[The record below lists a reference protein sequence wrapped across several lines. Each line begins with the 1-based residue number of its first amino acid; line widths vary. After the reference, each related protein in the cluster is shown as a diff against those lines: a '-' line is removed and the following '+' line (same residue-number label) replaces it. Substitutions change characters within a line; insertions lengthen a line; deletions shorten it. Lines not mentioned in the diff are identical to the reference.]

1 MARSAYAG
9 YIWSDS
15 EISMSRLHA
24 ESHRSHRVGWLR
36 ASLLGANDGLVSVAS
51 LLVGVATVLLTALIG
66 HWFGAAL

>member
-1 MARSAYAG
+1 
-9 YIWSDS
+9 
-15 EISMSRLHA
+15 MSRLHA